1 MAQKIKIVRP
11 SEYFSL
17 HTHSRYSFNDAL
29 PSVQEIVDEASRLHY
44 PALAITDHGNMG
56 ASVQLYMACKKAGIK
71 PMPGSEIYLVKD
83 RNDKKA
89 KRYHAGLVAYTTQGY
104 RNLIHISTLSHA
116 NFYHRPLLDLADL
129 SQIASEGK
137 NEGIAFTTGC
147 YFGLVIQTLINDGYT
162 ACKQLVAS
170 LSHWFDVYVEIQSHN
185 IEHDV
190 RLSEKTIAL
199 LLARIADELG
209 LPVVITQDSH
219 YVHEEDQEAHNALK
233 ELVSWSDEPDNA
245 KFPGDG
251 FHMVGED
258 WMREHHTEKIYAKGI
273 AGLQL
278 LLSKHDMA
286 IPEMD
291 EYHFKIPKIYPDPDA
306 ELSRRCTEALAELKK
321 GRPYLL
327 QAAEEL
333 SVIRA
338 AGMADYMLMV
348 SDVCDHMREVNM
360 FFQIRGSAAG
370 SLICYLLGIANHD
383 PLFWKLRFD
392 RFLTKDRTKPP
403 DIDIDIEHDRRK
415 ELMDWIGKRFSVVQ
429 ICSWGTYSID
439 GEGGAAKGSLR
450 VKYLSRQRKMTG
462 TADWKTS
469 PAEDKHMLVKLS
481 ELNLV
486 SGPGTHAA
494 GLVVTSSRADLEKYV
509 PLQWIASSKTWVT
522 QYDMKDVEKIGMV
535 KLDVLGVKTLS
546 VLRRTILNLD
556 REPSEGLDWIPL
568 NDRKVFTMIG
578 SGDTDGIFQLEG
590 WTSQREIRRLRPSKI
605 GDVIAAMALFR
616 PGVMK
621 SGAMN
626 SYFRRKNR
634 EEKTPKRHKIIEEAT
649 SFTFGILLYQDQ
661 VIEVLRALG
670 MQTDE
675 LNAYLNAV
683 KASNKNVAAA
693 TRTMERLE
701 PVVHELCV
709 KAGMTDED
717 YDWLQ
722 GALAAF
728 ADYSFNRAHAT
739 VYGITAYHCAYL
751 IKHYPLEFHAA
762 LLAVAAGTEK
772 EDDYKRVTRRRGI
785 KLLRPDVNSSR
796 ATYAVDRKRSA
807 IRKGLKAIDGIGP
820 VVANEI
826 EKHQPYEDFDDFC
839 KRVNPTKVNGVY
851 AWLESK
857 DMTVGKLAILNE
869 SGALESLVGG

>member
-104 RNLIHISTLSHA
+104 RNLIYISTLSHA

-129 SQIASEGK
+129 GQIASDGK
-137 NEGIAFTTGC
+137 SEGIAFTTGC

-162 ACKQLVAS
+162 ACKQLVS
-170 LSHWFDVYVEIQSHN
+170 TLSHWFDVYVEIQSHN

-219 YVHEEDQEAHNALK
+219 YVHEEDLEAHNALK
-233 ELVSWSDEPDNA
+233 ELVSWSDDPDNA

-251 FHMVGED
+251 FHMVDEA
-258 WMREHHTEKIYAKGI
+258 WMRNHHSEKIYAKGI

-291 EYHFKIPKIYPDPDA
+291 EYHFKIPKIYPDPDD
-306 ELSRRCTEALAELKK
+306 ELLKRCEAALLTYGLSKKYKDRLYEELK
-321 GRPYLL
+321 
-327 QAAEEL
+327 
-333 SVIRA
+333 VIFD
-338 AGMADYMLMV
+338 AGMSDYMLMV
-348 SDVCDHMREVNM
+348 DDVCEHMREVHM

-370 SLICYLLGIANHD
+370 SLVCYLLGIANHD
-383 PLFWKLRFD
+383 PIFWKLRFD
-392 RFLTKDRTKPP
+392 RFLTRDRSKPP

-415 ELMDWIGKRFSVVQ
+415 ELMEWIGKRYSVVQ
-429 ICSWGTYSID
+429 ICSWGTYSLD
-439 GEGGAAKGSLR
+439 GDTGKGSLR
-450 VKYLSRQRKMTG
+450 VKYLSRLRKTTG
-462 TADWKTS
+462 EADWKTA
-469 PAEDKHMLVKLS
+469 PQEDKEMLYKLS
-481 ELNLV
+481 ELGLV

-494 GLVVTSSRADLEKYV
+494 GLVVTSSPSELEKYV

-522 QYDMKDVEKIGMV
+522 QYDMKDVEKIGLV

-546 VLRRTILNLD
+546 VLRRTILNLELD
-556 REPSEGLDWIPL
+556 PAEGLDWIPL
-568 NDRKVFTMIG
+568 NDRSVFTTIS

-590 WTSQREIRRLRPSKI
+590 YTSQREVRRLRPTKI

-626 SYFRRKNR
+626 TYFRRKNR
-634 EEKTPKRHKIIEEAT
+634 EERIPKRHKIIEDAT
-649 SFTFGILLYQDQ
+649 GATFGILLYQDQ

-670 MQTDE
+670 METDQ

-683 KASNKNVAAA
+683 KASNKNVAGAQKVI
-693 TRTMERLE
+693 EQLE
-701 PVVHELCV
+701 PTVKRLCTE
-709 KAGMTDED
+709 AGMTDED
-717 YDWLQ
+717 YGWLQ
-722 GALAAF
+722 EALAAF

-751 IKHYPLEFHAA
+751 IKHFPLDFHAA
-762 LLAVAAGTEK
+762 LLSVAAGTEK
-772 EDDYKRVTRRRGI
+772 EDDYKRVTRKRGI
-785 KLLRPDVNSSR
+785 RLLRPDVNSSK
-796 ATYAVDRKRSA
+796 ATYAVDRKRGA

-826 EKHQPYEDFDDFC
+826 EKHQPYKDFDDFC
-839 KRVNPTKVNGVY
+839 ARVNPTKVNGVY
-851 AWLESK
+851 AWLEEK

-869 SGALESLVGG
+869 AGALESLTGG